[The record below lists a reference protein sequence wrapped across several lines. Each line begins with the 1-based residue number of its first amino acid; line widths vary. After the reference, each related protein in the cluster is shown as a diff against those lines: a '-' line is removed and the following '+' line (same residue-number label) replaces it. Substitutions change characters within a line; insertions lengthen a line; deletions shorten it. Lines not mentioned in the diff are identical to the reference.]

1 MVRHE
6 ASFEIESRQD
16 SYAVRRVLERI
27 YDTIREE
34 TQSNPGESDD
44 VNEVLREFETLR
56 EAARGPTPG
65 KLTITYD
72 RSEETFDG

>member
-6 ASFEIESRQD
+6 ASFEIDTKRD
-16 SYAVRRVLERI
+16 SYAVRRVIERI

-34 TQSNPGESDD
+34 TQSNPGESDGA
-44 VNEVLREFETLR
+44 NEVLREFETLR
-56 EAARGPTPG
+56 EAARRPTPG

-72 RSEETFDG
+72 GYDEEFDD

>member
-6 ASFEIESRQD
+6 ASFEIDSKQD
-16 SYAVRRVLERI
+16 SYAVRRVFERI

-34 TQSNPGESDD
+34 TQSNPGGSDD
-44 VNEVLREFETLR
+44 VNEMLREFEMLR
-56 EAARGPTPG
+56 EAVRRPTPG

-72 RSEETFDG
+72 RYDETFDS

>member
-6 ASFEIESRQD
+6 ASFEIDSKQD
-16 SYAVRRVLERI
+16 SYAVRRVFERI

-34 TQSNPGESDD
+34 TQSNPGGSDD
-44 VNEVLREFETLR
+44 VNEVLREFEMLR
-56 EAARGPTPG
+56 EAVRRPTPG

-72 RSEETFDG
+72 RYDETFDS